1 MVIAFVDDL
10 LFKSKIRAAAQATG
24 ATISFARNSDDVA
37 GLAIDASL
45 DLVLIDLEGQSG
57 DAIDTIRAIRTAVGD
72 GPRII
77 GFGSHVN
84 VGRLEAAK
92 QAGCNQALAR
102 SAFVQVLPTLLSPS
116 TAGAD

>member
-10 LFKSKIRAAAQATG
+10 LFKSKIRAAAQAAG

-37 GLAIDASL
+37 ALATAGSPELI
-45 DLVLIDLEGQSG
+45 LIDLEGRSG
-57 DAIDTIRAIRTAVGD
+57 DAIDTIRAIRAAMGTS
-72 GPRII
+72 PRII

-84 VGRLEAAK
+84 VDRLRAAK
-92 QAGCNQALAR
+92 EAGCDQALAR

>member
-10 LFKSKIRAAAQATG
+10 LFKSKIRAVAQTVG
-24 ATISFARNSDDVA
+24 ATIAFARGSDDVA
-37 GLAIDASL
+37 GALTNGSPELI
-45 DLVLIDLEGQSG
+45 LIDLEGRSG
-57 DAIDTIRAIRTAVGD
+57 DAIETIRAIRAAAGA

-84 VGRLEAAK
+84 VDRLQAAK
-92 QAGCNQALAR
+92 QAGCDQALAR